1 MLINIDVSKFYL
13 HKNFQLD
20 CFGLYFHLNLQRIYS
35 KTLMH
40 SHISFSLSLSLS
52 PSLSIS
58 HTYTHTDVCVPMCA
72 CRTQTHSGAHF

>member
-40 SHISFSLSLSLS
+40 SHISFSLSLS

-58 HTYTHTDVCVPMCA
+58 HTHTHTDVCVPMCA

>member
-40 SHISFSLSLSLS
+40 SHISFSLSLS